1 MLDHT
6 EFVYDDLLPE
16 DETANEVELQPEPEL
31 EPQEVEVELDG
42 EEEKSP
48 SYHLADSLA
57 HFLADTVTMY
67 SIVHGYHWN
76 VKGKDFKEFHS
87 FFGDIYED
95 VYSAEDTIAEYIVT
109 LGYDAPYLPAD
120 FVELTCLKSVQRVT
134 SGDINEMVQ
143 SILEINEHV
152 VEEIKALFDLATAAK
167 ENGIANF
174 IADRQDAHTKWGWQ
188 LRATLGQH

>member
-1 MLDHT
+1 MLDNN
-6 EFVYDDLLPE
+6 EFIYDDVFPE
-16 DETANEVELQPEPEL
+16 DETAPEMDADMIPQEPESEIEVES
-31 EPQEVEVELDG
+31 V
-42 EEEKSP
+42 EEKSP
-48 SYHLADSLA
+48 SFLLADSLA

-95 VYSAEDTIAEYIVT
+95 VYGAEDQIAEYIVT
-109 LGYDAPYLPAD
+109 LGYDAPYFPAD
-120 FVELTCLKSVQRVT
+120 FAELTCFKNVERVT

-143 SILEINEHV
+143 SILGINAHM
-152 VEEIKALFDLATAAK
+152 VEEIKALFDMATAAK

>member
-1 MLDHT
+1 MLDPN
-6 EFVYDDLLPE
+6 EFIYDDMIPQ
-16 DETANEVELQPEPEL
+16 DETAPEIEMDMTPQDL
-31 EPQEVEVELDG
+31 EIEH

-48 SYHLADSLA
+48 AFLLADSLA

-95 VYSAEDTIAEYIVT
+95 IYSAEDQIAEYIVS
-109 LGYDAPYLPAD
+109 LGYDAPYFPAD
-120 FVELTCLKSVQRVT
+120 FTELTCFKDVRRVT
-134 SGDINEMVQ
+134 NGDINEMVQ
-143 SILEINEHV
+143 SILSLNTHII
-152 VEEIKALFDLATAAK
+152 EEIKALFDLATAAK